1 MDVDSVKEEYSQ
13 KSTVANKFS
22 FGKQS
27 CQQLD
32 SRMAGTPM
40 SKSTDSKMQW
50 MANML
55 KDQNA
60 SQMESLKP
68 HSATTRKPQ
77 IPDLKSERH
86 ELPRT

>member
-1 MDVDSVKEEYSQ
+1 MDFEQVKEEYSQ

-32 SRMAGTPM
+32 PLGMITGLSSAGKR
-40 SKSTDSKMQW
+40 SDSKMQW

-60 SQMESLKP
+60 
-68 HSATTRKPQ
+68 T
-77 IPDLKSERH
+77 
-86 ELPRT
+86 